1 MASSEEIITA
11 SAATVRKVQFAQ
23 RVKMTAGAPAQIAQ
37 ATARY
42 NQSKTD
48 LKRVIDTDEIVTLLG
63 SDHASVKAEV
73 DAL

>member
-1 MASSEEIITA
+1 MSSDSVITA
-11 SAATVRKVQFAQ
+11 NAATVRKVQFCQ

-42 NQSKTD
+42 EQSKLD
-48 LKRVIDTDEIVTLLG
+48 LKRVIDTDEIVSLLG
-63 SDHASVKAEV
+63 SDYSAVKAEV